1 MNKAEDQTMAPFKR
15 HCGRSEAIQSVRTR
29 DCFVAALL
37 AMTMFLMISPARAE
51 SIKVGISKL
60 IGYPGVP
67 IAVERGYFKEQGI
80 DVEMV
85 YFDSA
90 QPIAVAVA
98 SGDVQFG
105 TAGMSASFY
114 TLAGQGQL
122 RMIASSSGDAPG
134 FYNVAFLVS
143 NRAYDAGLKT
153 VADLKGHSVAVTQ
166 VGTSLHYAIGG
177 AARRYGFDMSDITL
191 KPLQSNTNVLA
202 ALSGG
207 TVDAGVAP
215 NGPILLPIQKGEFRL
230 LSWVADVQPN
240 LTGSATFTSAKE
252 ANDHGDTVKRF
263 LVAYRKAMH
272 DFAGAFMTPGG
283 KRQDQPSAP
292 EILDIMAKFTG
303 IPTGVIAKSIPF
315 VDPEGRIDAGSI
327 ADQVAWYKSQ
337 NLLKGEID
345 LHQLI
350 DNRYALTKLAA
361 EK

>member
-1 MNKAEDQTMAPFKR
+1 
-15 HCGRSEAIQSVRTR
+15 
-29 DCFVAALL
+29 
-37 AMTMFLMISPARAE
+37 MTLIFISATSAHAE
-51 SIKVGISKL
+51 SIKIGISKL

-80 DVEMV
+80 EPELV

-105 TAGMSASFY
+105 TAGMSAGFY

-153 VADLKGHSVAVTQ
+153 VADLKGHTVAVTQ

-177 AARRYGFDMSDITL
+177 AARRYGFAMSDITL

-215 NGPILLPIQKGEFRL
+215 NGPILGPIQKGEFRL

-240 LTGSATFTSAKE
+240 LTGSATFTSTKA
-252 ANDHGDTVKRF
+252 ANERGELVKRF
-263 LVAYRKAMH
+263 LLAYRKGMR
-272 DFAGAFMTPGG
+272 DFAGAFMAPDG
-283 KRQDQPSAP
+283 KRQDQASAP
-292 EILDIMAKFTG
+292 TILDIMAKFTG
-303 IPTGVIAKSIPF
+303 NTTDEIAKAIPY
-315 VDPEGRIDAGSI
+315 VDPEGRIDAKSV
-327 ADQVAWYKSQ
+327 ADQIAWYKSQ
-337 NLLKGEID
+337 GLLKGDVDI
-345 LHQLI
+345 HQLI
-350 DNRYALTKLAA
+350 DSRYALTK
-361 EK
+361 